1 MVSIG
6 LVSIPKLVTPRRL
19 SLVLLVV
26 YLVYMVA
33 MYMKD
38 LNEEKDQVQVA
49 KVVALKTSNSSKD
62 KSVVLLLNGEG
73 VSKADVEEGNRGDD
87 EGGGGEGEGEEERE
101 GRGDPGGCDGFQDLG
116 TQWASGADSDCLSE
130 NFPAFHFCFQ
140 VGQLWMLSENTIR
153 KECSK
158 LGLSTDGNK
167 PQLIR

>member
-49 KVVALKTSNSSKD
+49 RVVALKTSNSSKD

-73 VSKADVEEGNRGDD
+73 VSKADVEEGNRGED
-87 EGGGGEGEGEEERE
+87 EGGGGEGEGKEELEAGE
-101 GRGDPGGCDGFQDLG
+101 ELP
-116 TQWASGADSDCLSE
+116 E
-130 NFPAFHFCFQ
+130 
-140 VGQLWMLSENTIR
+140 E
-153 KECSK
+153 
-158 LGLSTDGNK
+158 K
-167 PQLIR
+167 PQKHHSWLNNKTEVRLWIGETNRNLILEITSVFS

>member
-73 VSKADVEEGNRGDD
+73 VSKADVEEGNRGED
-87 EGGGGEGEGEEERE
+87 EGGGGEGKEELEAGEELPE
-101 GRGDPGGCDGFQDLG
+101 
-116 TQWASGADSDCLSE
+116 
-130 NFPAFHFCFQ
+130 
-140 VGQLWMLSENTIR
+140 V
-153 KECSK
+153 
-158 LGLSTDGNK
+158 K
-167 PQLIR
+167 PQKHHSWLNNRTEVRLWIGEKNKNLNLEITSVFS

>member
-73 VSKADVEEGNRGDD
+73 VSKADVEEGNRGED
-87 EGGGGEGEGEEERE
+87 EGGGGEGKEELEAGEELPE
-101 GRGDPGGCDGFQDLG
+101 
-116 TQWASGADSDCLSE
+116 
-130 NFPAFHFCFQ
+130 
-140 VGQLWMLSENTIR
+140 V
-153 KECSK
+153 
-158 LGLSTDGNK
+158 K
-167 PQLIR
+167 PQKHHSCLNNRTEVRLWIGEKNKNLNLEITSVFS

>member
-87 EGGGGEGEGEEERE
+87 EGGGGEGEGKEELE
-101 GRGDPGGCDGFQDLG
+101 
-116 TQWASGADSDCLSE
+116 ASEELPE
-130 NFPAFHFCFQ
+130 
-140 VGQLWMLSENTIR
+140 V
-153 KECSK
+153 
-158 LGLSTDGNK
+158 K
-167 PQLIR
+167 PQKHHSWLNNRTEVRLWIGEKNKNLNLEITSVFS

>member
-87 EGGGGEGEGEEERE
+87 EGGGGEGKEELEAGEELPE
-101 GRGDPGGCDGFQDLG
+101 
-116 TQWASGADSDCLSE
+116 
-130 NFPAFHFCFQ
+130 
-140 VGQLWMLSENTIR
+140 V
-153 KECSK
+153 
-158 LGLSTDGNK
+158 K
-167 PQLIR
+167 PQKHHSWLNNRTEVRLWIGEKNKNLNLEITSVFS

>member
-19 SLVLLVV
+19 SLMLLVV

-73 VSKADVEEGNRGDD
+73 VSKADVEEGNRGED
-87 EGGGGEGEGEEERE
+87 EGGGGEGKEELEAGEELPE
-101 GRGDPGGCDGFQDLG
+101 
-116 TQWASGADSDCLSE
+116 
-130 NFPAFHFCFQ
+130 
-140 VGQLWMLSENTIR
+140 V
-153 KECSK
+153 
-158 LGLSTDGNK
+158 K
-167 PQLIR
+167 PQKHHSWLNNRTEVRLWIGEKNKNLNLEITSVFS

>member
-38 LNEEKDQVQVA
+38 LKEEKDQVQVA

-73 VSKADVEEGNRGDD
+73 VSKADVEEGNRGED
-87 EGGGGEGEGEEERE
+87 EGGGGEGKEELEAGEELPEE
-101 GRGDPGGCDGFQDLG
+101 
-116 TQWASGADSDCLSE
+116 
-130 NFPAFHFCFQ
+130 
-140 VGQLWMLSENTIR
+140 
-153 KECSK
+153 
-158 LGLSTDGNK
+158 K
-167 PQLIR
+167 PQKHHSCLNNRTEVRLWIGEKNKNLNLEITSVFS